1 MCLAIDGVYMHV
13 YGVCSSSYALSF
25 PFAFIFLT
33 MYFAAIF
40 YRCANDFI
48 VYNITF
54 LRKIESTN
62 LARHPVRTDTCCQG
76 AFSRVRMNPRWI
88 SSLQGSK
95 TSVPRI
101 KSKKI
106 REGRGLATEGGRERK
121 EEEKVDARSIH
132 ILWSNHQQP
141 LSTVCS
147 VLSFCSTLSLSRS
160 SLSPPS
166 LLTAFCPA
174 DPLALERFANDY

>member
-1 MCLAIDGVYMHV
+1 MCICTYIVFTRVRTLY
-13 YGVCSSSYALSF
+13 L
-25 PFAFIFLT
+25 FLYFSHDV
-33 MYFAAIF
+33 YFAAIF

>member
-1 MCLAIDGVYMHV
+1 MHV

-25 PFAFIFLT
+25 PLFFSRCILLQF
-33 MYFAAIF
+33 
-40 YRCANDFI
+40 CANDFI

-62 LARHPVRTDTCCQG
+62 LYERDTCCQG
-76 AFSRVRMNPRWI
+76 AFSRVHIEPHESQRWI

-106 REGRGLATEGGRERK
+106 REGRGLATEGERERK

>member
-1 MCLAIDGVYMHV
+1 MCLAIDGTRVYMHV

-25 PFAFIFLT
+25 PLFFSRCILLQF
-33 MYFAAIF
+33 
-40 YRCANDFI
+40 CANDFI

-62 LARHPVRTDTCCQG
+62 LYERDTCCQG
-76 AFSRVRMNPRWI
+76 AFSRVHIEPHESQRWI

-106 REGRGLATEGGRERK
+106 REGRGLATEGGKGEERRREGR
-121 EEEKVDARSIH
+121 RS
-132 ILWSNHQQP
+132 
-141 LSTVCS
+141 
-147 VLSFCSTLSLSRS
+147 
-160 SLSPPS
+160 
-166 LLTAFCPA
+166 
-174 DPLALERFANDY
+174 

>member
-1 MCLAIDGVYMHV
+1 MSGYRRYACVYARIWCLLEFVRFI
-13 YGVCSSSYALSF
+13 LS
-25 PFAFIFLT
+25 FIFLT

-62 LARHPVRTDTCCQG
+62 LYERDTCCQG
-76 AFSRVRMNPRWI
+76 AFSRVRIEPHESQRWI

>member
-1 MCLAIDGVYMHV
+1 MCLAIDGTRVYMHV

-25 PFAFIFLT
+25 PLFFSRCILLQF
-33 MYFAAIF
+33 
-40 YRCANDFI
+40 CANDFI

-62 LARHPVRTDTCCQG
+62 LYERDTCCQG

>member
-76 AFSRVRMNPRWI
+76 AFSRVHIEPHESQRWI

-106 REGRGLATEGGRERK
+106 REGRGLATEGGKGEERRREGR
-121 EEEKVDARSIH
+121 RS
-132 ILWSNHQQP
+132 
-141 LSTVCS
+141 
-147 VLSFCSTLSLSRS
+147 
-160 SLSPPS
+160 
-166 LLTAFCPA
+166 
-174 DPLALERFANDY
+174 